1 MNPIISCIIPTCDR
15 PKYLLEAVNSVLA
28 QTLPPREIIIV
39 NNGREKISLPED
51 IFRKVTIK
59 NADPY
64 IGVSAA
70 RNYGAKLAR
79 GDYLAFLD
87 DDDLWNEKY
96 LENVSKEIERGELCL
111 VSRLDKI
118 AHGRISQYKNAENK
132 LTIEN
137 LLTFN
142 PGVNGSNIV
151 IAKSLFWQA
160 GGFDNKLPTS
170 EDKSLIIELIKN
182 KTKIK
187 ALPGNQS
194 LLRFEPALKKLTG
207 AESMARG
214 VYLFTKKYKKLMSF
228 KQYFYNWYKIYYY
241 RRKAGVKSAILPYIF
256 LTLFFAP
263 KRLCLTK

>member
-1 MNPIISCIIPTCDR
+1 MNSTISCIIPTCDR
-15 PKYLLEAVNSVLA
+15 PEYLSEAVNSALA
-28 QTLPPREIIIV
+28 QTLPPLEIIIV
-39 NNGREKISLPED
+39 NNGREKISLPPD
-51 IFRKVTIK
+51 TLKKVIIK
-59 NADPY
+59 DTDPY
-64 IGVSAA
+64 IGASAA
-70 RNYGAKLAR
+70 RNYGVKLAR

-96 LENVSKEIERGELCL
+96 LENVYKEIEKGELCL

-118 AHGRISQYKNAENK
+118 AYGRISQYKNAENK
-132 LTIEN
+132 LTVEN

-142 PGVNGSNIV
+142 PGINGSNIV
-151 IAKSLFWQA
+151 IAKRLFWQV

-182 KTKIK
+182 KAKIK
-187 ALPGNQS
+187 TLPGNQA

-214 VYLFTKKYKKLMSF
+214 IYLFTKKYKKLMSF

-263 KRLCLTK
+263 KRIFFYD